1 MMQVVVLV
9 VNFLVTNFRKKIN
22 VNYSTKESIDR
33 LTGWNEHLSIFV

>member
-1 MMQVVVLV
+1 MRVAVPV
-9 VNFLVTNFRKKIN
+9 VNFLVTNFGKKTS